1 MSWNGAIPRKKK
13 HSTGLRNKRSKKSPK
28 ALAAKMARQAKSFR
42 GDREFGDSQSREMQ
56 WND

>member
-13 HSTGLRNKRSKKSPK
+13 HSTGLRNKRSKNSPK

-42 GDREFGDSQSREMQ
+42 GDREFGDSQYE
-56 WND
+56 